1 MEIVKLFEPCFKE
14 YNGLDKPVKYT
25 EEFLRELA
33 SKVNKTNLVNEE
45 HLSETIGEVSNFKFT
60 NGALF
65 GLVSTEKATD
75 NLGYSPYIDCSLE
88 DNGDFWL
95 AINPTG
101 LTDVALTS
109 NPRKNVS
116 LPNTN
121 GGSKMGEE
129 NDNETIKIL
138 NKQVKDLNKDLAI
151 ANNKLEANKEKL
163 DKFDEMDKEL
173 KELREWK
180 ETNSK
185 LIDEQ
190 KPIIEKYN
198 QFQENKKEELIKK
211 LSNDN
216 EEIKAKLQDKS
227 LEELETQLEL
237 LGLHHHD
244 QPPKGISANNAEGLG
259 EGDGVT
265 DEEAEQAARQEAV
278 EGMFG
283 DLFTKEE

>member
-1 MEIVKLFEPCFKE
+1 MEIVKLFEPCYKE
-14 YNGLDKPVKYT
+14 YEGVDKPVHYT
-25 EEFLRELA
+25 EEFLKELA
-33 SKVNKTNLVNEE
+33 SKVGKTNLVFEE
-45 HLSETIGEVSNFKFT
+45 HNTETIGEVSDFKFT
-60 NGALF
+60 DGALF
-65 GLVSTEKATD
+65 GIVNTDKATD

-88 DNGDFWL
+88 DKGDYWL

-109 NPRKNVS
+109 MPRKSVS

-138 NKQVKDLNKDLAI
+138 NGQVKDLNKQLAVAENKNK
-151 ANNKLEANKEKL
+151 ANEDKLK
-163 DKFDEMDKEL
+163 KFDEMEKEL

-180 ETNSK
+180 ETNSQ
-185 LIDEQ
+185 LIEEQ

-198 QFQENKKEELIKK
+198 QYRDSQKEELLNK
-211 LSNDN
+211 LSDGN

-227 LEELETQLEL
+227 LEDLQMQEEL

-244 QPPKGISANNAEGLG
+244 QPAKGISSNNAEGLG
-259 EGDGVT
+259 EGSGET
-265 DEEAEQAARQEAV
+265 DEEAERTARNEAV
-278 EGMFG
+278 ESMFG

>member
-1 MEIVKLFEPCFKE
+1 MEIVKLFEPCYKE
-14 YNGLDKPVKYT
+14 YEGLDKPVKYT

-45 HLSETIGEVSNFKFT
+45 HFAETIGEVSNFKFT
-60 NGALF
+60 DGALF
-65 GLVSTEKATD
+65 GLANTEKATD

-88 DNGDFWL
+88 DKGDYWL

-109 NPRKNVS
+109 MPRKSVS

-138 NKQVKDLNKDLAI
+138 NGQVKDLNKQLAVAENKNK
-151 ANNKLEANKEKL
+151 ANEDKLK
-163 DKFDEMDKEL
+163 KFDEMEKEL

-180 ETNSK
+180 ETNSQ
-185 LIDEQ
+185 LIEEQ

-198 QFQENKKEELIKK
+198 QYRDSQKEELLNK
-211 LSNDN
+211 LSDGN
-216 EEIKAKLQDKS
+216 EEIKAKLKDKS
-227 LEELETQLEL
+227 LEDLQMQEEL

-244 QPPKGISANNAEGLG
+244 QPAKGIGSNNAQGLG
-259 EGDGVT
+259 EGSGEN
-265 DEEAEQAARQEAV
+265 DEEAERTARKETV
-278 EGMFG
+278 ESMFG

>member
-1 MEIVKLFEPCFKE
+1 MEIVKLFEPCYRE
-14 YNGLDKPVKYT
+14 YERLDKPVKYT

-33 SKVNKTNLVNEE
+33 SKVNKTNLVNEK

-60 NGALF
+60 DGALF
-65 GLVSTEKATD
+65 GLVDTEKATD

-129 NDNETIKIL
+129 KDNETIKIL
-138 NKQVKDLNKDLAI
+138 NGQVKDLNKQLAVAENKNK
-151 ANNKLEANKEKL
+151 ANEDKLK
-163 DKFDEMDKEL
+163 KFDEMENEL

-185 LIDEQ
+185 LIEEQ

-198 QFQENKKEELIKK
+198 QIRESKKEELIKK

-227 LEELETQLEL
+227 LEELEIQSEL

-265 DEEAEQAARQEAV
+265 DEEAEQTARKEAV
-278 EGMFG
+278 ESMFG
-283 DLFTKEE
+283 DLFTQEE